1 MIKPENIQ
9 ETIKSSELLLQR
21 YKEELDKQP
30 SSFFFDGLVKNT
42 EEYIEELQEELQKA
56 RTNGS
61 KKDTSAGKR
70 IKINEATSTDIP
82 VINTLINEYGWKL
95 GDSLL
100 YQKIYDIPDNLRRD
114 FSNFKNIRPDIVL
127 QDLNGEILA
136 VIENNLDKENKDL
149 LKLRTIITQVL
160 KPRFLYACSAERI
173 LFYDNAWRGL
183 DAGEFKQVTSFM
195 SLEDMKL
202 KIEQQKKIASSREIT
217 IDTTIAGG
225 FDPTVG
231 KERYYQLQCIRTIIE
246 NYKAG
251 KQKML
256 VHMATG
262 LGKTRT
268 AVALVKALLSS
279 GLTKRILFVVDRRML
294 AKQSV
299 DDGFSLIS
307 REYTSSW
314 ITSSNFRA
322 RRNASI
328 HIVVIDTLELIHSDL
343 PSNFYDLIIVD
354 ECHRSIN
361 VNRKLILDHFLCPR
375 LGLTATPRI
384 AIPKG
389 ATEVAEEDLAII
401 DTYKLFGC
409 ETGEPDFKF
418 DMEQAIGEGF
428 LAPYKPIELKSSLIT
443 EAEEKGIDFSY
454 VLDPEEKYR
463 IELGEEKNIKI
474 EQLNRKFISEENCIR
489 IAEQLKINTQYGEK
503 VILFGVSQAHCIELA
518 KAINKVFE
526 HDYSEKPYYAEAVIS
541 ENNELNETLK
551 AWFKKPYQK
560 PYVVTS
566 VDILSTGVDIP
577 CVRYIS
583 FAALTKSVG
592 KYIQM
597 VGRGTRLD
605 PKTGK
610 FSFTVLDFVGL
621 CKRMDDN
628 GKGTL
633 KENIKVVKAG
643 EQKPKG
649 KGTPPPPGNYFLID
663 NPDPAHLIQRVEIH
677 GDSIIIK
684 DNIPIEEAK
693 RIFEEELKKTQEP
706 VINELK
712 EKAEVPG
719 YQPTDKE
726 VADFID
732 WLSKPNTFLDEGH
745 LQKMYDYPEGS
756 AWDFLLHALGKKKI
770 PTAKE
775 RIEKNYLSYIH
786 TYNFTDE
793 QIVVLKK
800 IKDVFASNI
809 ASKKTIDEKDIFGN
823 PIYERLI
830 GSYEVINQKFNG
842 QFGTVL
848 ADLKNTFNPPSKAA

>member
-1 MIKPENIQ
+1 M
-9 ETIKSSELLLQR
+9 
-21 YKEELDKQP
+21 
-30 SSFFFDGLVKNT
+30 
-42 EEYIEELQEELQKA
+42 
-56 RTNGS
+56 S
-61 KKDTSAGKR
+61 K
-70 IKINEATSTDIP
+70 KINEATSTDLPIIQKL
-82 VINTLINEYGWKL
+82 VNEYSWKV
-95 GDSLL
+95 GDTLL
-100 YQKIYDIPDNLRRD
+100 YQQIYDIPENLKKD
-114 FSNFKNIRPDIVL
+114 YSTLKNIRPDIVL
-127 QDLNGEILA
+127 QDMNGDVLA

-149 LKLRTIITQVL
+149 LKLRTIVTQLL

-183 DAGEFKQVTSFM
+183 DAGEFKQVTTFM
-195 SLEDMKL
+195 SLEEMKL
-202 KIEQQKKIASSREIT
+202 KIEQQKKIASNKEII

-225 FDPTVG
+225 YDPTVG

-246 NYKAG
+246 SYKAG

-256 VHMATG
+256 IHMATG

-294 AKQSV
+294 AKQAV

-314 ITSSNFRA
+314 ITTSNFRT
-322 RRNASI
+322 RKNASI
-328 HIVVIDTLELIHSDL
+328 HVVVIDTLELIHSDL

-361 VNRKLILDHFLCPR
+361 VNRKLIFDHFLCPR
-375 LGLTATPRI
+375 VGLTATPRI
-384 AIPKG
+384 ATPKEG
-389 ATEVAEEDLAII
+389 TEVDEEDLAII

-409 ETGEPDFKF
+409 ETGEPDFQFNIKRGI
-418 DMEQAIGEGF
+418 DEGF
-428 LAPYKPIELKSSLIT
+428 LAPYKPIELISSLVD
-443 EAEEKGIDFSY
+443 EANKSGIEFDH
-454 VLDPEEKYR
+454 VLDPKERYVIALGAEKK
-463 IELGEEKNIKI
+463 LKL
-474 EQLNRKFISEENCIR
+474 EQLNRKFISEENCLR
-489 IAEQLKINTQYGEK
+489 IAEEIKKNTQYGEK

-518 KAINKVFE
+518 KAINKVFQN
-526 HDYSEKPYYAEAVIS
+526 DNSEKPYYAEAVIS

-560 PYVVTS
+560 PYVTVS

-577 CVRYIS
+577 CVRYIAL
-583 FAALTKSVG
+583 AALTKSVG

-597 VGRGTRLD
+597 IGRGTRLD

-610 FSFTVLDFVGL
+610 FSFQILDFVGL
-621 CKRMDDN
+621 CKRMEDN

-633 KENIKVVKAG
+633 KENKKVVKPG
-643 EQKPKG
+643 EKKPQTGGVVNPKG
-649 KGTPPPPGNYFLID
+649 EYFLID
-663 NPDPAHLIQRVEIH
+663 NPDPAHMIQRVEIH
-677 GDSIIIK
+677 GDSIVIK

-693 RIFEEELKKTQEP
+693 RIFEEELKKSQEP
-706 VINELK
+706 VMVELK
-712 EKAEVPG
+712 EKAQQPE
-719 YQPTDKE
+719 YQPTDE
-726 VADFID
+726 ELARFIQ
-732 WLSKPNTFLDEGH
+732 WLSLPNTFMDEGH

-770 PTAKE
+770 PTPKE
-775 RIEKNYLSYIH
+775 RIEKNYVSYIH

-793 QIVVLKK
+793 QIVILKK

-809 ASKKTIDEKDIFGN
+809 ASKRDIDIKEIFAN

-830 GSYEVINQKFNG
+830 GSYDSINQKFDGKFNL
-842 QFGTVL
+842 VIN
-848 ADLKNTFNPPSKAA
+848 DLKQTFGKRASA

>member
-1 MIKPENIQ
+1 M
-9 ETIKSSELLLQR
+9 
-21 YKEELDKQP
+21 
-30 SSFFFDGLVKNT
+30 
-42 EEYIEELQEELQKA
+42 
-56 RTNGS
+56 S
-61 KKDTSAGKR
+61 K
-70 IKINEATSTDIP
+70 KINEATSTDLPIIQKL
-82 VINTLINEYGWKL
+82 VSEYGWKVS
-95 GDSLL
+95 DTLL
-100 YQKIYDIPDNLRRD
+100 YQQIYDIPENLKKD
-114 FSNFKNIRPDIVL
+114 YSTYKNIRPDIVL
-127 QDLNGEILA
+127 QDMNGDVLA

-149 LKLRTIITQVL
+149 LKLRTIVTQLL

-183 DAGEFKQVTSFM
+183 DAGEFKQVTTFM
-195 SLEDMKL
+195 SLEEMKL
-202 KIEQQKKIASSREIT
+202 KIEQQKKIASNKEIT

-225 FDPTVG
+225 YDPNVG
-231 KERYYQLQCIRTIIE
+231 QERYYQLQCIRTIID

-256 VHMATG
+256 IHMATG

-314 ITSSNFRA
+314 ITTSNFRT
-322 RRNASI
+322 RKNASI
-328 HIVVIDTLELIHSDL
+328 HVVVIDTLELIHSDL

-361 VNRKLILDHFLCPR
+361 VNRKLIFDHFLCPR
-375 LGLTATPRI
+375 VGLTATPRI
-384 AIPKG
+384 ATPKEG
-389 ATEVAEEDLAII
+389 TEVDEEDLAII

-409 ETGEPDFKF
+409 ETGEPDFQF
-418 DMEQAIGEGF
+418 DIKRGIDEGF
-428 LAPYKPIELKSSLIT
+428 LAPYKPIELISSLVD
-443 EAEEKGIDFSY
+443 EAEKSGIKFDH
-454 VLDPEEKYR
+454 VLDPKEKYV
-463 IELGEEKNIKI
+463 IALDADKKLKL
-474 EQLNRKFISEENCIR
+474 EQLNRKYISEENCLR
-489 IAEQLKINTQYGEK
+489 IAEELKKNTQYGEK

-518 KAINKVFE
+518 KAINNVFQN
-526 HDYSEKPYYAEAVIS
+526 DNSEKPYYAEAVIS

-560 PYVVTS
+560 PYVTVS

-577 CVRYIS
+577 CVRYIAL
-583 FAALTKSVG
+583 AALTKSVG

-597 VGRGTRLD
+597 IGRGTRLD

-610 FSFTVLDFVGL
+610 FSFQILDFVGL
-621 CKRMDDN
+621 CKRMEDN

-633 KENIKVVKAG
+633 KENKKVVTPG
-643 EQKPKG
+643 EQKSKTGGVINPNG
-649 KGTPPPPGNYFLID
+649 EYFLID
-663 NPDPAHLIQRVEIH
+663 NPDPEHMIQRVEIH
-677 GDSIIIK
+677 GDSLVVK

-693 RIFEEELKKTQEP
+693 RIFEEELKKSQEP
-706 VINELK
+706 VMVELK
-712 EKAEVPG
+712 AKALEPE
-719 YQPTDKE
+719 YQPTDEELAK
-726 VADFID
+726 FIQ
-732 WLSKPNTFLDEGH
+732 WLSLPNTFMDEGH

-756 AWDFLLHALGKKKI
+756 AWDFLLHALGKKNI
-770 PTAKE
+770 PTPKE

-793 QIVVLKK
+793 QIVILKK
-800 IKDVFASNI
+800 IKEVFASNI
-809 ASKKTIDEKDIFGN
+809 ASKQDIDIKEIFGN

-830 GSYEVINQKFNG
+830 GSYDSINKKFDGKFNL
-842 QFGTVL
+842 VIK
-848 ADLKNTFNPPSKAA
+848 DLKNTFRTRVSA

>member
-1 MIKPENIQ
+1 M
-9 ETIKSSELLLQR
+9 
-21 YKEELDKQP
+21 
-30 SSFFFDGLVKNT
+30 
-42 EEYIEELQEELQKA
+42 
-56 RTNGS
+56 S
-61 KKDTSAGKR
+61 K
-70 IKINEATSTDIP
+70 KINEATSTDLP
-82 VINTLINEYGWKL
+82 VIQKLVNDYGWKV
-95 GDSLL
+95 GDTLL
-100 YQKIYDIPDNLRRD
+100 YQQIYDIPENLKKEY
-114 FSNFKNIRPDIVL
+114 STLKNIRPDIVL
-127 QDLNGEILA
+127 QDMNGDVLA

-149 LKLRTIITQVL
+149 LKLRTIITQLL

-183 DAGEFKQVTSFM
+183 DAGEFKQVSTFM
-195 SLEDMKL
+195 SLEEMKL
-202 KIEQQKKIASSREIT
+202 KIEQQKKRASNREIT

-225 FDPTVG
+225 YDPTVG

-256 VHMATG
+256 IHMATG

-294 AKQSV
+294 AKQAV

-314 ITSSNFRA
+314 ITTSNFRT
-322 RRNASI
+322 RKNASI

-361 VNRKLILDHFLCPR
+361 VNRKLIFDHFLCPR
-375 LGLTATPRI
+375 IGLTATPRI
-384 AIPKG
+384 ATPKEG
-389 ATEVAEEDLAII
+389 TEVDEEDLAII

-409 ETGEPDFKF
+409 ETGEPDFQF
-418 DMEQAIGEGF
+418 DIQRGIDEGF
-428 LAPYKPIELKSSLIT
+428 LAPYKPIEVISSLVDEAKENGIEFDHVFEPRERYIIT
-443 EAEEKGIDFSY
+443 LEAEKK
-454 VLDPEEKYR
+454 LK
-463 IELGEEKNIKI
+463 L
-474 EQLNRKFISEENCIR
+474 EQLNRKFISEENCLR
-489 IAEQLKINTQYGEK
+489 IAEEIKKNTQYGEK
-503 VILFGVSQAHCIELA
+503 VILFGVSQAHCTELA
-518 KAINKVFE
+518 KAINIVFQN
-526 HDYSEKPYYAEAVIS
+526 DNAEKPYYAETVIS

-560 PYVVTS
+560 PYVTVS

-577 CVRYIS
+577 CVRYIA

-597 VGRGTRLD
+597 IGRGTRLD

-610 FSFTVLDFVGL
+610 FSFQILDFVGL
-621 CKRMDDN
+621 CTQMEDN

-633 KENIKVVKAG
+633 KENKKIVKPG
-643 EQKPKG
+643 EKKPQTSGAANPKG
-649 KGTPPPPGNYFLID
+649 EYFLID
-663 NPDPAHLIQRVEIH
+663 NPDPANMIQRVEIH
-677 GDSIIIK
+677 GDSIVVK

-693 RIFEEELKKTQEP
+693 RIFEEELKKSQEP
-706 VINELK
+706 VMVELK
-712 EKAEVPG
+712 EKAQQPE
-719 YQPTDKE
+719 YQPTEEE
-726 VADFID
+726 VAKFIK
-732 WLSKPNTFLDEGH
+732 WLRLPNTFMDEGH
-745 LQKMYDYPEGS
+745 LQKMYNYPEGS

-770 PTAKE
+770 PTPKE

-793 QIVVLKK
+793 QILILKK

-809 ASKKTIDEKDIFGN
+809 ASNREIDTKTIFGN
-823 PIYERLI
+823 PIYESLI
-830 GSYEVINQKFNG
+830 GSYDSVNRKFDGNFNLVIN
-842 QFGTVL
+842 
-848 ADLKNTFNPPSKAA
+848 DLKQTFGKRAIL